1 MKKTVFTLIVFT
13 LISFHSKG
21 QELRATVKVLSP
33 EVQATNK
40 GIFQTLETS
49 MENFLNGYAFT
60 DHKYSDEERIECNYI
75 MTVNSL
81 SGNRFEVQY
90 SRPIFNI
97 NYNSPVFKVLDKDV
111 VFRTRKM
118 NL

>member
-1 MKKTVFTLIVFT
+1 MKKSILTLVILFT
-13 LISFHSKG
+13 LISLQSMG

-40 GIFQTLETS
+40 DIFQTLETS

-81 SGNRFEVQY
+81 SGNKESFL
-90 SRPIFNI
+90 F
-97 NYNSPVFKVLDKDV
+97 
-111 VFRTRKM
+111 
-118 NL
+118 